1 MAVVQQAVPQE
12 QPGVLGTGQQR
23 IRGGARYLIGNKK
36 LFGGILLILP
46 LIFMTLIGPLLV
58 DVDTAAPLSTMP
70 DLAPSSEHWFG
81 TDSQGRDLF
90 AVMTQ
95 AIPGTLQIGLL
106 AGAIG
111 LGLGIVLGFVSGFVG
126 GWIYT
131 VIRSV
136 ADTLIS
142 VPNLLVLVFIEATVC
157 RQGSAISITTIALV
171 VASVAWMWPTR
182 TIRSQVLSLRER
194 PYVQMAR
201 LNGMSTPAIIF
212 QELVPNLLPFLGASL
227 VGAVSSAIL
236 ASIGL
241 EALGL
246 GPQSEPTLGMTIYWA
261 TYYSSLLRGLWWW
274 WAAPMAAIVLLF
286 MGLFMMTAGLDEL
299 SNPRLRRKVE

>member
-1 MAVVQQAVPQE
+1 MAVVQQAVPQ
-12 QPGVLGTGQQR
+12 QRPDIFGASQRR
-23 IRGGARYLIGNKK
+23 IRGGAKYLIGNKK
-36 LFGGILLILP
+36 LLGGILLLLP
-46 LIFMTLIGPLLV
+46 LLFMTFIGPMLV
-58 DVDTAAPLSTMP
+58 DVETAAPLSTMP
-70 DLAPSSEHWFG
+70 DVAPGSEHWFG

-111 LGLGIVLGFVSGFVG
+111 LGLGIVLGFVSGFMG
-126 GWIYT
+126 GWVDT
-131 VIRSV
+131 VIRSA
-136 ADTLIS
+136 ADTMLS
-142 VPNLLVLVFIEATVC
+142 VPNLLVLVVIAATIG
-157 RQGSAISITTIALV
+157 REGNSINITTISLV
-171 VASVAWMWPTR
+171 VASLAWMWPTR

-212 QELVPNLLPFLGASL
+212 RELVPNLMPFLGASL

-286 MGLFMMTAGLDEL
+286 MGLFMLTAGLDEV
-299 SNPRLRRKVE
+299 SNPRLRRKV